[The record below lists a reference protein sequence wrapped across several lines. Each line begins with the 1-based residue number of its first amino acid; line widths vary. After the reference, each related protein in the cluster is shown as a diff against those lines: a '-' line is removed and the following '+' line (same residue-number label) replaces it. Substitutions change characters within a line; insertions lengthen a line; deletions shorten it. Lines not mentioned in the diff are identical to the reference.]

1 MSEKQQRH
9 DPWQD
14 VQPHYYVGQLV
25 TGSITRVAPFGAFA
39 SLEEGMEGLI
49 PRAELPAW
57 MNPFQHLHEGLQLP
71 LRILEF
77 DPERHHLKLSL
88 TQASQ

>member
-1 MSEKQQRH
+1 VTLLYIYSI
-9 DPWQD
+9 
-14 VQPHYYVGQLV
+14 YVRLFSTTSCQTGQID
-25 TGSITRVAPFGAFA
+25 TFGAFA